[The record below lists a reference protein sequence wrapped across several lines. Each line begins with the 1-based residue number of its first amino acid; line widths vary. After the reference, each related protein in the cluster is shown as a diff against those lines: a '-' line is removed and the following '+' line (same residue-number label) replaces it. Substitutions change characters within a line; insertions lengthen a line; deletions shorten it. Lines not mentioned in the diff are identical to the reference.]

1 MICSAT
7 RTADASVLGIKARIQ
22 KSGMQ
27 NRRVKDYVVSIRD
40 VAKEA
45 GVAISTVSKVL
56 NNYPNVREETRE
68 RVNRAIDRLGFV
80 PNSIASAL
88 SSKRSGRVALVLDVN
103 RNAQAVDEIPMQYM
117 IGAINRAKE
126 LGMDIITVFTAM
138 LCDMSAE
145 EMTRYFQSQSVEGLI
160 VCSLSR
166 KEDEALCRLIK
177 SGKFKTVLINASG
190 VDENTSSIHI
200 DNKKAQYEVA
210 KKFLMESMQ
219 MENMHMQSIHVQSR
233 NMEGAALCATKRIL
247 YIAGK
252 KEGYVSEERRK
263 GMQELAKEMGFA
275 LLIREGN
282 FSELEARKLT
292 MQYAAHKDAII
303 CASDLMAIGA
313 MKALIDMD
321 IYRPVCGFDG
331 VNLMGYAGKQ
341 MYTVGQDFKRTAA
354 CAVEEAGRLIGG
366 ETGRELIMPHKL
378 MRIKYLD
385 VIS

>member
-1 MICSAT
+1 M
-7 RTADASVLGIKARIQ
+7 
-22 KSGMQ
+22 
-27 NRRVKDYVVSIRD
+27 VSIRD

-56 NNYPNVREETRE
+56 NNYPNVRDETKA
-68 RVNRAIDRLGFV
+68 RVNKAIEQLGFV

-88 SSKRSGRVALVLDVN
+88 SSKRSGRIALVLDVD

-117 IGAINRAKE
+117 IGAISRAKE
-126 LGMDIITVFTAM
+126 LGLDIITVFTAM
-138 LCDMSAE
+138 LGEMDTG

-160 VCSLSR
+160 VCGFS
-166 KEDEALCRLIK
+166 EQDEALWRLIK
-177 SGKFKTVLINASG
+177 SGKFKSVLINAPD

-200 DNKKAQYEVA
+200 DNRRAQYEVA
-210 KKFLMESMQ
+210 KKFLAESTAFCR
-219 MENMHMQSIHVQSR
+219 E
-233 NMEGAALCATKRIL
+233 KRIL
-247 YIAGK
+247 YISGK
-252 KEGYVSEERRK
+252 NEGYVSSERLK
-263 GMQELAKEMGFA
+263 GMQELAKELSLM
-275 LLIREGN
+275 LLVRTGR

-292 MQYAAHKDAII
+292 MQYAACKDAII

-331 VNLMGYAGKQ
+331 INLMGYAGKQ
-341 MYTVGQDFKRTAA
+341 MHTVGQDFKKTAA
-354 CAVEEAGRLIGG
+354 CAVEEAARLIGG
-366 ETGRELIMPHKL
+366 ELGREIVLPHKL

>member
-1 MICSAT
+1 M
-7 RTADASVLGIKARIQ
+7 
-22 KSGMQ
+22 
-27 NRRVKDYVVSIRD
+27 VSIRD

-56 NNYPNVREETRE
+56 NNYPNVRDETKA
-68 RVNRAIDRLGFV
+68 RVNRAIEHLGFV

-88 SSKRSGRVALVLDVN
+88 SSKRSGRVALVLDVD

-117 IGAINRAKE
+117 IGAISRAKE

-138 LCDMSAE
+138 LGEMDTE

-160 VCSLSR
+160 VCGLSE
-166 KEDEALCRLIK
+166 EDEALGRLIK
-177 SGKFKTVLINASG
+177 SGKFKSVLINAPD
-190 VDENTSSIHI
+190 VDKNTSSIHI
-200 DNKKAQYEVA
+200 NNRRAQYEVA
-210 KKFLMESMQ
+210 KKFLMESTAFCR
-219 MENMHMQSIHVQSR
+219 E
-233 NMEGAALCATKRIL
+233 KRIL
-247 YIAGK
+247 YISGK
-252 KEGYVSEERRK
+252 KEGYVSCERLK
-263 GMQELAKEMGFA
+263 GMQELAEELSLTLLVRMGH
-275 LLIREGN
+275 

-292 MQYAAHKDAII
+292 MQYAAYKDAII

-331 VNLMGYAGKQ
+331 INLMGYAGKQ
-341 MYTVGQDFKRTAA
+341 MHTVGQDFKKTAA
-354 CAVEEAGRLIGG
+354 CAVEEAARLIGG
-366 ETGRELIMPHKL
+366 ETGREIVLAHKL